1 MPIYEYQCESC
12 AHQFETMQKLSEAVL
27 TDCPECGESALK
39 KLVSR
44 VSFRLKGSGWYETDF
59 KSDNQRNVADSAK
72 SEESTRA
79 ERETSTDA
87 ERETS
92 THAERETS
100 TRAERETSTHAERET
115 SSGDSASD
123 GSTKDSS
130 KSEGS
135 SKGDSAASS
144 SEKGERKSEAGK
156 KKGNDDKAA

>member
-59 KSDNQRNVADSAK
+59 KSDNKRNVADSAK
-72 SEESTRA
+72 SEESARA
-79 ERETSTDA
+79 ERETSTRD
-87 ERETS
+87 
-92 THAERETS
+92 ERETS
-100 TRAERETSTHAERET
+100 TRAERETST
-115 SSGDSASD
+115 GDSASD

-130 KSEGS
+130 KSEAS
-135 SKGDSAASS
+135 SKDDSAASS

>member
-72 SEESTRA
+72 SEESARA

-87 ERETS
+87 KSEES
-92 THAERETS
+92 AH
-100 TRAERETSTHAERET
+100 AERETSTHAERET

-130 KSEGS
+130 KSEAS
-135 SKGDSAASS
+135 SKDDSAASS

>member
-59 KSDNQRNVADSAK
+59 KSDNKRNVADSAK
-72 SEESTRA
+72 SEESA
-79 ERETSTDA
+79 HA

-100 TRAERETSTHAERET
+100 TRAERET

-130 KSEGS
+130 KSEAS
-135 SKGDSAASS
+135 SKDDSAASS

>member
-59 KSDNQRNVADSAK
+59 KSDNKRNVADSAK
-72 SEESTRA
+72 SEESARA
-79 ERETSTDA
+79 EG
-87 ERETS
+87 ETS

-100 TRAERETSTHAERET
+100 TRAERET

-130 KSEGS
+130 KSEAS
-135 SKGDSAASS
+135 SKDDSAASS
-144 SEKGERKSEAGK
+144 SEKGERKSEARK

>member
-59 KSDNQRNVADSAK
+59 KSDNKRNVADSAK
-72 SEESTRA
+72 SEESARA
-79 ERETSTDA
+79 EG
-87 ERETS
+87 ETS

-100 TRAERETSTHAERET
+100 TRAEGETSTRAERET

-130 KSEGS
+130 KSEAS
-135 SKGDSAASS
+135 SKDDSAASS